1 MRPSVGAW
9 GMNRNNIELKIF
21 GLIVGMAAIMVLV
34 AAGLLFTATRQAD
47 LRERQYEQ
55 NLVANGLRQRGREV
69 QTALN
74 PYVIWDEAIHKLDN
88 DFDLGWANQNIGT
101 SIGGALGHSVVFVLD
116 ADNRPIYGH
125 MNGTDVSPQSF
136 SLYAPRAQHLIDKVR
151 AIETDPAKVAR
162 LRAVHVSRVELVGRE
177 PVMITV
183 SLVRPDLK
191 AKTRGAR
198 APLVISGMPVASSVV
213 MAFSERFL
221 LKNARIE
228 IVPAS
233 QIKSESAQ
241 ALMGRAPDGRGI
253 VLRWDPRRPGAELL
267 QQATPILALAALAAG
282 IGAVMLFRVT
292 RRAAKKLLLS
302 EAEAKHLALHDP
314 LTGLANRTLF
324 TDRLIHA
331 HALLRR
337 KPGYLGVLCVDLD
350 RFKEVNDTY
359 GHDAGDQVIRE
370 VARRLQVICRE
381 TDTICR
387 LGGDEFAI
395 IQPDTTPAGCAT
407 LAQRVVEGLSG
418 DLDLSIGRA
427 ELSCSVGVAVVSDA
441 DHGQAEMLRQADVA
455 LYRAKEAGRGRY
467 CFFEPEMD
475 AALRLRKGL
484 ERDLRAAI
492 DQERLTV
499 AYQPLTDARGV
510 ILGVE
515 ALARWHDP
523 ERGDISPAIFIPLA
537 ESTGLIAAIG
547 RSVFRRACYDSLR
560 WSGLEVSVNVSALQ
574 LSSPGFVDE
583 IEQILAETG
592 AQAAGFVLEITETAL
607 LKDSDGVHE
616 ALRRIKRLGFRLAL
630 DDFGTGYASLAYLRR
645 HPIDKLKIDR
655 SFVSTLSPDGET
667 TSVAGAIISLAKSLG
682 LKTTA
687 EGVETQEQLDKV
699 VSLGGVVMQGYH
711 FARPMPAS
719 SVATYLAE
727 EAAIAIARNGLR
739 PSAAQRAARLST
751 GRASCWRDG
760 LNYHC

>member
-350 RFKEVNDTY
+350 RFKEVNDSY

-583 IEQILAETG
+583 IEQILAETR

-687 EGVETQEQLDKV
+687 EGVETQAQFDTLVK
-699 VSLGGVVMQGYH
+699 LGCVEFQG
-711 FARPMPAS
+711 FLLGRPMPA
-719 SVATYLAE
+719 E
-727 EAAIAIARNGLR
+727 DIA
-739 PSAAQRAARLST
+739 AARDARQAMANAAKVSA
-751 GRASCWRDG
+751 RQRR
-760 LNYHC
+760 

>member
-1 MRPSVGAW
+1 
-9 GMNRNNIELKIF
+9 MNRNNIELKIF
-21 GLIVGMAAIMVLV
+21 GLIVGMAAAMVLL

-55 NLVANGLRQRGREV
+55 TLVGNGLRQRGKEV
-69 QTALN
+69 QTSLN
-74 PYVIWDEAIHKLDN
+74 PYVIWDEAIRKLDN
-88 DFDLGWANQNIGT
+88 DFDLAWANQNIGT
-101 SIGGALGHSVVFVLD
+101 SIGGALGYSVVFVLD
-116 ADNRPIYGH
+116 ADNKPIYGH
-125 MNGTDVSPQSF
+125 MNGTDVSPETF
-136 SLYAPRAQHLIDKVR
+136 SLYAAQTQRLIDKVR
-151 AIETDPAKVAR
+151 AIETDPAKVAQM
-162 LRAVHVSRVELVGRE
+162 RAVHVSRVELIGRE

-191 AKTRGAR
+191 AKTRGPR
-198 APLVISGMPVASSVV
+198 APLIVSGMPVASSVV
-213 MAFSERFL
+213 KAFSERFL

-228 IVPAS
+228 IIPAS
-233 QIKSESAQ
+233 EIKGENAQ
-241 ALMGRAPDGRGI
+241 TLLGRAPDSRGI
-253 VLRWDPRRPGAELL
+253 VLRWDPRKPGDELL
-267 QQATPILALAALAAG
+267 RQATPILALAALAAG
-282 IGAVMLFRVT
+282 VGAMLLFRVT

-324 TDRLIHA
+324 TDRLVHA

-350 RFKEVNDTY
+350 RFKEVNDSY

-370 VARRLQVICRE
+370 VARRLQDICRE

-418 DLDLSIGRA
+418 ELDLSIGRA

-441 DHGQAEMLRQADVA
+441 DQGQAEMLRQADVA

-492 DQERLTV
+492 DQDRLTV

-537 ESTGLIAAIG
+537 ESTGQIAAIG

-574 LSSPGFVDE
+574 LAAPGFVDE
-583 IEQILAETG
+583 IEQILLETG
-592 AQAAGFVLEITETAL
+592 AQASGFVLEITETAL

-655 SFVSTLSPDGET
+655 SFVSNLSPEGEAV
-667 TSVAGAIISLAKSLG
+667 SVAGAIISLAKSLG

-687 EGVETQEQLDKV
+687 EGVETQGQFDTLVK
-699 VSLGGVVMQGYH
+699 LGCVEFQG
-711 FARPMPAS
+711 FLLGRPMPAD
-719 SVATYLAE
+719 E
-727 EAAIAIARNGLR
+727 IA
-739 PSAAQRAARLST
+739 AARDARQTLANAAKATS
-751 GRASCWRDG
+751 RPRR
-760 LNYHC
+760 

>member
-1 MRPSVGAW
+1 
-9 GMNRNNIELKIF
+9 MNRNNIELKIF
-21 GLIVGMAAIMVLV
+21 GLIVGMAAAMVLL

-101 SIGGALGHSVVFVLD
+101 SIGGALGHSAVFVLD

-125 MNGTDVSPQSF
+125 MNGTDVSPESF

-228 IVPAS
+228 IVPAE
-233 QIKSESAQ
+233 QIKSENAQ

-253 VLRWDPRRPGAELL
+253 VLRWDPRKPGAELL

-350 RFKEVNDTY
+350 RFKEVNDSY

-510 ILGVE
+510 IQGVE

-574 LSSPGFVDE
+574 LSAPGFVDE

-592 AQAAGFVLEITETAL
+592 AQASGFVLEITETAL
-607 LKDSDGVHE
+607 LKDSDGVHD

-655 SFVSTLSPDGET
+655 SFVSTLSPDGEV

-687 EGVETQEQLDKV
+687 EGVETQAQFDTLVK
-699 VSLGGVVMQGYH
+699 LGCVEFQG
-711 FARPMPAS
+711 FLLARPMPAEDI
-719 SVATYLAE
+719 AAACEARQALAN
-727 EAAIAIARNGLR
+727 AAKVSAR
-739 PSAAQRAARLST
+739 QRR
-751 GRASCWRDG
+751 
-760 LNYHC
+760 

>member
-1 MRPSVGAW
+1 
-9 GMNRNNIELKIF
+9 MNRNNIELKIF
-21 GLIVGMAAIMVLV
+21 GLIMGMAAAMVLV

-55 NLVANGLRQRGREV
+55 TLVSNGLRQRGKEV
-69 QTALN
+69 QTSLN

-88 DFDLGWANQNIGT
+88 DFDLAWANQNIGS
-101 SIGGALGHSVVFVLD
+101 SIGGALGYSVVFVLD

-125 MNGTDVSPQSF
+125 INGTDVAPESF
-136 SLYAPRAQHLIDKVR
+136 GLYAAQTQKLISQVR
-151 AIETDPAKVAR
+151 AIETDPAKVAKM
-162 LRAVHVSRVELVGRE
+162 RAVHFSRVELVGNE
-177 PVMITV
+177 AVMITV

-191 AKTRGAR
+191 ARTRGAR
-198 APLVISGMPVASSVV
+198 APLVVSGMPVASSVV
-213 MAFSERFL
+213 NAFSERFL

-233 QIKSESAQ
+233 QIKGENAQ
-241 ALMGRAPDGRGI
+241 TLLGRAPDGRGI
-253 VLRWDPRRPGAELL
+253 VLRWDPRKPGAELL

-282 IGAVMLFRVT
+282 IGALMLFRVT

-337 KPGYLGVLCVDLD
+337 KSGYLGVLCIDLD
-350 RFKEVNDTY
+350 RFKEVNDSY

-370 VARRLQVICRE
+370 VARRLQAICRE

-441 DHGQAEMLRQADVA
+441 DEGQAEMLRQADVA
-455 LYRAKEAGRGRY
+455 LYRAKESGRGRY

-510 ILGVE
+510 IQGVE
-515 ALARWHDP
+515 ALARWRDP

-537 ESTGLIAAIG
+537 ESTGLISAIG

-574 LSSPGFVDE
+574 LSAPGFVDE

-592 AQAAGFVLEITETAL
+592 AKAADFVLEITETAL
-607 LKDSDGVHE
+607 LKDSDGVHD

-655 SFVSTLSPDGET
+655 SFVSTLSPDGEV

-687 EGVETQEQLDKV
+687 EGVETQAQFDTLVK
-699 VSLGGVVMQGYH
+699 LGCVEFQG
-711 FARPMPAS
+711 FLLARPMPA
-719 SVATYLAE
+719 E
-727 EAAIAIARNGLR
+727 DIA
-739 PSAAQRAARLST
+739 AARDARQALANAAKVSA
-751 GRASCWRDG
+751 RQRR
-760 LNYHC
+760 

>member
-1 MRPSVGAW
+1 
-9 GMNRNNIELKIF
+9 MNRNNIELKIF
-21 GLIVGMAAIMVLV
+21 GLIVGMAAAMVLL

-55 NLVANGLRQRGREV
+55 TLVGNGLRQRGKEV

-88 DFDLGWANQNIGT
+88 DFDLAWANQNIGT
-101 SIGGALGHSVVFVLD
+101 SIGGALGYSAVFVLD

-125 MNGTDVSPQSF
+125 MNGTDVAPSSF
-136 SLYAPRAQHLIDKVR
+136 DIYAAQTQRLIDQVR
-151 AIETDPAKVAR
+151 AIETDPVKVAKM
-162 LRAVHVSRVELVGRE
+162 RAVHVTRVELIGRE
-177 PVMITV
+177 PVLVTV

-191 AKTRGAR
+191 ARTRGAR
-198 APLVISGMPVASSVV
+198 APLVVSGMPVASSVV
-213 MAFSERFL
+213 KAFSERFL

-228 IVPAS
+228 IIPAS
-233 QIKSESAQ
+233 EIKGEHAQ
-241 ALMGRAPDGRGI
+241 TLMGRAPDGRRI
-253 VLRWDPRRPGAELL
+253 VLRWDPRKPGAELL
-267 QQATPILALAALAAG
+267 RQATPILSLAALAAG
-282 IGAVMLFRVT
+282 IGAMMLFRVT

-324 TDRLIHA
+324 TDRLVHA

-350 RFKEVNDTY
+350 RFKEVNDSY

-370 VARRLQVICRE
+370 VARRLQAICRE

-418 DLDLSIGRA
+418 ELDLSIGRA

-441 DHGQAEMLRQADVA
+441 DQGQAEMLRQADVA

-515 ALARWHDP
+515 ALARWNDP

-547 RSVFRRACYDSLR
+547 RLVFRRACYDSLR

-574 LSSPGFVDE
+574 LSLPGFVDE

-592 AQAAGFVLEITETAL
+592 AEASGFVLEITETAL
-607 LKDSDGVHE
+607 LKDSDGVHD

-655 SFVSTLSPDGET
+655 SFVSNLPPDVEA

-687 EGVETQEQLDKV
+687 EGVETQGQFDTLVK
-699 VSLGGVVMQGYH
+699 LGCVEFQG
-711 FARPMPAS
+711 FLLARPMPAH
-719 SVATYLAE
+719 E
-727 EAAIAIARNGLR
+727 IA
-739 PSAAQRAARLST
+739 AARETRQALANAAKVSS
-751 GRASCWRDG
+751 RPRR
-760 LNYHC
+760 

>member
-1 MRPSVGAW
+1 
-9 GMNRNNIELKIF
+9 MNRNNIELKIF
-21 GLIVGMAAIMVLV
+21 GLIVGMAVGMILL

-55 NLVANGLRQRGREV
+55 TLVANGLRQRGREV
-69 QTALN
+69 QATLN
-74 PYVIWDEAIHKLDN
+74 PYIIWDEAIHKLDN
-88 DFDLGWANQNIGT
+88 DFDLEWASQNIGA
-101 SIGGALGHSVVFVLD
+101 SIGGALGYSVVFVLD
-116 ADNRPIYGH
+116 ADNKPIYAH
-125 MNGTDVSPQSF
+125 MNGTDAAPQSF
-136 SLYAPRAQHLIDKVR
+136 EIYSAQTQRLIRQVR
-151 AIETDPAKVAR
+151 EIEKDPAKVAA
-162 LRAVHVSRVELVGRE
+162 LRTVHKGRVELVSGE

-183 SLVRPDLK
+183 SLIRPDLK
-191 AKTRGAR
+191 AKTKGAR
-198 APLVISGMPVASSVV
+198 APLLVSGMPVASSVV
-213 MAFSERFL
+213 KAFSERFL

-233 QIKSESAQ
+233 QIKGANAQ
-241 ALMGRAPDGRGI
+241 TLLGRAPDGRGI
-253 VLRWDPRRPGAELL
+253 VLRWDPRQPGAELL
-267 QQATPILALAALAAG
+267 RQATPLLLLAFLTAA
-282 IGAVMLFRVT
+282 IGSVLMFRVT

-324 TDRLIHA
+324 TDRLVHA

-337 KPGYLGVLCVDLD
+337 KSGYLSVLCIDLD
-350 RFKEVNDTY
+350 RFKEVNDSY

-370 VARRLQVICRE
+370 VARRLKEICRE

-395 IQPDTTPAGCAT
+395 IQPDTTPSGAAT

-418 DLDLSIGRA
+418 ELDLTIGRS

-441 DHGQAEMLRQADVA
+441 DQGQAEMLRQADVA

-475 AALRLRKGL
+475 AALRLRKSL

-492 DQERLTV
+492 EQERLTV
-499 AYQPLTDARGV
+499 AYQPLTDVKGV
-510 ILGVE
+510 ITGVE
-515 ALARWHDP
+515 ALARWNDP

-574 LSSPGFVDE
+574 LSAVGFVDE
-583 IEQILAETG
+583 IESILLETG
-592 AQAAGFVLEITETAL
+592 AQATDFVLEITETAL

-616 ALRRIKRLGFRLAL
+616 ALRRIKRMGFRLAL

-655 SFVSTLSPDGET
+655 SFVSTLSADGEA

-687 EGVETQEQLDKV
+687 EGVETQAQFDILAK
-699 VSLGGVVMQGYH
+699 LGCVEFQG
-711 FARPMPAS
+711 FLLGRPMPAD
-719 SVATYLAE
+719 
-727 EAAIAIARNGLR
+727 AIAGVREARAK
-739 PSAAQRAARLST
+739 PARET
-751 GRASCWRDG
+751 ASSKTRR
-760 LNYHC
+760 

>member
-1 MRPSVGAW
+1 
-9 GMNRNNIELKIF
+9 MNRNNIELKIF
-21 GLIVGMAAIMVLV
+21 GLIVGMAAAMVLL
-34 AAGLLFTATRQAD
+34 AAGLLFTTTRQAD

-55 NLVANGLRQRGREV
+55 TLVGNGLRQRGKEV

-88 DFDLGWANQNIGT
+88 KFDLEWASQNVGA
-101 SIGGALGHSVVFVLD
+101 SIGGALGYSVVFVLD
-116 ADNRPIYGH
+116 GDDKPIYGH
-125 MNGTDVSPQSF
+125 MNGTDTSPEAFGIYS
-136 SLYAPRAQHLIDKVR
+136 AQTQRLIDEVR
-151 AIETDPAKVAR
+151 AIEADPAKVAE
-162 LRAVHVSRVELVGRE
+162 LRTVHRSRVELVAEE

-198 APLVISGMPVASSVV
+198 GPLIVSGMPVASSVV
-213 MAFSERFL
+213 KAFSERFL

-228 IVPAS
+228 IIPAS
-233 QIKSESAQ
+233 QIKGENAQ
-241 ALMGRAPDGRGI
+241 TLMGRASDGRGI

-267 QQATPILALAALAAG
+267 RQAIPILTLAFLAAA
-282 IGAVMLFRVT
+282 IGLGLLFRVT

-350 RFKEVNDTY
+350 RFKEVNDSY

-370 VARRLQVICRE
+370 VARRLQAICRE

-441 DHGQAEMLRQADVA
+441 DQGQAEMLRQADVA

-492 DQERLTV
+492 DQDRLTV

-510 ILGVE
+510 IQGVE

-574 LSSPGFVDE
+574 LSAPGFVDE
-583 IEQILAETG
+583 IEEILSETG
-592 AQAAGFVLEITETAL
+592 AQASGFVLEITETAL

-655 SFVSTLSPDGET
+655 SFVSTLSPDGEA
-667 TSVAGAIISLAKSLG
+667 TSVAGAIISLARSLG

-687 EGVETQEQLDKV
+687 EGVETQAQFDTLVK
-699 VSLGGVVMQGYH
+699 LGCVEFQG
-711 FARPMPAS
+711 FLLGRPMPA
-719 SVATYLAE
+719 E
-727 EAAIAIARNGLR
+727 EIAAAREARQAIANKAKVSARPR
-739 PSAAQRAARLST
+739 R
-751 GRASCWRDG
+751 
-760 LNYHC
+760 

>member
-1 MRPSVGAW
+1 
-9 GMNRNNIELKIF
+9 MNRNNIELKIF

-88 DFDLGWANQNIGT
+88 NFDLGWANQNIGT
-101 SIGGALGHSVVFVLD
+101 SIGGALGHSAVFVLD

-233 QIKSESAQ
+233 QIKSENAQ

-253 VLRWDPRRPGAELL
+253 VLRWDPRKPGAELL
-267 QQATPILALAALAAG
+267 RQATPILALAALAAG

-337 KPGYLGVLCVDLD
+337 KPGYLGVLCIDLD
-350 RFKEVNDTY
+350 RFKEVNDSY

-370 VARRLQVICRE
+370 VARRLQTICRE

-441 DHGQAEMLRQADVA
+441 DQGQAEMLRQADVA

-574 LSSPGFVDE
+574 LSAPGFVDE

-592 AQAAGFVLEITETAL
+592 AQASGFVLEITETAL

-655 SFVSTLSPDGET
+655 SFVSTLSPDGEAS
-667 TSVAGAIISLAKSLG
+667 SVAGAIISLAKSLG

-687 EGVETQEQLDKV
+687 EGVETQGQFDTLVK
-699 VSLGGVVMQGYH
+699 LGCVEFQG
-711 FARPMPAS
+711 FLLGRPMPAEDI
-719 SVATYLAE
+719 AGARD
-727 EAAIAIARNGLR
+727 ARQAIANAAKVSARPR
-739 PSAAQRAARLST
+739 R
-751 GRASCWRDG
+751 
-760 LNYHC
+760 

>member
-1 MRPSVGAW
+1 
-9 GMNRNNIELKIF
+9 MNRNNIELKIF
-21 GLIVGMAAIMVLV
+21 GLIVAMAAAMVLL

-55 NLVANGLRQRGREV
+55 TLVGNGLRMRGKEI

-88 DFDLGWANQNIGT
+88 QFDLAWASQNIGS
-101 SIGGALGHSVVFVLD
+101 SIGGALGYSVVFVLD
-116 ADNRPIYGH
+116 ADNKPIYGH
-125 MNGTDVSPQSF
+125 MNGTDVAPESFGVYSDQTQS
-136 SLYAPRAQHLIDKVR
+136 LIAWVR
-151 AIETDPAKVAR
+151 AVEADPAKVAE
-162 LRAVHVSRVELVGRE
+162 LRAVHRSRVELVGEE

-183 SLVRPDLK
+183 SLVRPDLR
-191 AKTRGAR
+191 AKTRGPR
-198 APLVISGMPVASSVV
+198 GPLVVTGVPVAASVV
-213 MAFSERFL
+213 SAFSDRFL
-221 LKNARIE
+221 LKNARIQV
-228 IVPAS
+228 VPAS
-233 QIKSESAQ
+233 EIKGENAQ
-241 ALMGRAPDGRGI
+241 ALLGKAPDGRGI
-253 VLRWDPRRPGAELL
+253 VLRWDPRRPGGELL
-267 QQATPILALAALAAG
+267 RQATPILALAFLAA
-282 IGAVMLFRVT
+282 AVGLGLLFRVT

-337 KPGYLGVLCVDLD
+337 KPGYLAVLCVDLD
-350 RFKEVNDTY
+350 RFKEVNDSY

-370 VARRLQVICRE
+370 VARRLQDICRE

-395 IQPDTTPAGCAT
+395 IQPDTTPSGCAA
-407 LAQRVVEGLSG
+407 LAQRVVDGLSG

-441 DHGQAEMLRQADVA
+441 DQGQAEMLRQADVA

-492 DQERLTV
+492 EQDRLTV

-510 ILGVE
+510 IQGVE
-515 ALARWHDP
+515 ALARWNDP
-523 ERGDISPAIFIPLA
+523 DRGDISPAIFIPLA

-574 LSSPGFVDE
+574 LSAPGFVDE
-583 IEQILAETG
+583 IEEILAETG

-607 LKDSDGVHE
+607 LKDSDGMHE

-655 SFVSTLSPDGET
+655 SFVSNLSPEGES
-667 TSVAGAIISLAKSLG
+667 TSVAGAIISLARSLG

-687 EGVETQEQLDKV
+687 EGVETQ
-699 VSLGGVVMQGYH
+699 
-711 FARPMPAS
+711 
-719 SVATYLAE
+719 
-727 EAAIAIARNGLR
+727 
-739 PSAAQRAARLST
+739 AQFDALVKM
-751 GRASCWRDG
+751 GCVE
-760 LNYHC
+760 

>member
-1 MRPSVGAW
+1 
-9 GMNRNNIELKIF
+9 MNRNNIELKIF
-21 GLIVGMAAIMVLV
+21 GLIVCMATGMILL

-55 NLVANGLRQRGREV
+55 TLVTNGLRQRGREV

-88 DFDLGWANQNIGT
+88 KFDLEWASQNVGA
-101 SIGGALGHSVVFVLD
+101 SIGGALGYSVVFVLD
-116 ADNRPIYGH
+116 ANNQPIYGH
-125 MNGTDVSPQSF
+125 INGTDVDPRSF
-136 SLYAPRAQHLIDKVR
+136 GVYAAQTQRLIDQVR
-151 AIETDPAKVAR
+151 AIEADPVKVAN
-162 LRAVHVSRVELVGRE
+162 LRAVHKGRVELIGDE

-191 AKTRGAR
+191 AKTRGPR
-198 APLVISGMPVASSVV
+198 GPLVVSGLPVASSVV
-213 MAFSERFL
+213 KAFSERFL
-221 LKNARIE
+221 LKDARIE
-228 IVPAS
+228 VVPAS
-233 QIKSESAQ
+233 QIKGENAQ

-253 VLRWDPRRPGAELL
+253 VLRWTPRKPGGDLL
-267 QQATPILALAALAAG
+267 RQATPILCLAFLAAATGL
-282 IGAVMLFRVT
+282 VLLFRVT

-324 TDRLIHA
+324 TDRLVHA

-337 KPGYLGVLCVDLD
+337 KPGYLGVLCIDLD
-350 RFKEVNDTY
+350 RFKEVNDSY

-370 VARRLQVICRE
+370 VARRLKQICRE

-418 DLDLSIGRA
+418 ELDLTIGRA
-427 ELSCSVGVAVVSDA
+427 ELSCSVGVAVVADA
-441 DHGQAEMLRQADVA
+441 EQGQAEMLRQADVA

-475 AALRLRKGL
+475 AALRLRKML

-510 ILGVE
+510 ITGVE

-537 ESTGLIAAIG
+537 EATGLIAAIG

-574 LSSPGFVDE
+574 LSAAGFVDE
-583 IEQILAETG
+583 VEGILAETG
-592 AQAAGFVLEITETAL
+592 AQASGFVLEITETAL

-616 ALRRIKRLGFRLAL
+616 ALRRLKRLGFRLAL

-655 SFVSTLSPDGET
+655 SFVSNLTPDSEAA
-667 TSVAGAIISLAKSLG
+667 SVAAAIISLARSLG

-687 EGVETQEQLDKV
+687 EGVETQAQFDILVK
-699 VSLGGVVMQGYH
+699 LGCVEFQG
-711 FARPMPAS
+711 FLLGRPMPAD
-719 SVATYLAE
+719 
-727 EAAIAIARNGLR
+727 AIAGVREQRSRPGREAVSTKARR
-739 PSAAQRAARLST
+739 
-751 GRASCWRDG
+751 
-760 LNYHC
+760 

>member
-1 MRPSVGAW
+1 
-9 GMNRNNIELKIF
+9 MNRNNIELKIF
-21 GLIVGMAAIMVLV
+21 GLIVGMAVGMILL

-55 NLVANGLRQRGREV
+55 NLVANGLRARGREV
-69 QTALN
+69 QATLN
-74 PYVIWDEAIHKLDN
+74 PYIIWDEAIHKLDN
-88 DFDLGWANQNIGT
+88 AFDLEWASQNIGA
-101 SIGGALGHSVVFVLD
+101 SIGGALGYSVVFVLD
-116 ADNRPIYGH
+116 GDNKPIYAH
-125 MNGTDVSPQSF
+125 MNGTDAAPESF
-136 SLYAPRAQHLIDKVR
+136 EIYSAQTQRLIKAVR
-151 AIETDPAKVAR
+151 AIEKDPVKVAQ
-162 LRAVHVSRVELVGRE
+162 LRTVHRGRVELVSGE

-191 AKTRGAR
+191 AKLKGAR
-198 APLVISGMPVASSVV
+198 APLIVSGMPVASSVV
-213 MAFSERFL
+213 KAFSERFL

-233 QIKSESAQ
+233 QIKGENAQ
-241 ALMGRAPDGRGI
+241 TLLGKAPDGRGI

-267 QQATPILALAALAAG
+267 RQATPLLLLAFLAAA
-282 IGAVMLFRVT
+282 IGSFLMFRVT

-337 KPGYLGVLCVDLD
+337 KPGYLTVLCIDLD
-350 RFKEVNDTY
+350 RFKEVNDSY

-370 VARRLQVICRE
+370 VARRLKAICRD

-395 IQPDTTPAGCAT
+395 IQPDTTPSGAAT

-418 DLDLSIGRA
+418 ELDLTIGRA

-441 DHGQAEMLRQADVA
+441 DQGQAEMLRQADVA

-475 AALRLRKGL
+475 AALRLRKSL

-492 DQERLTV
+492 EQERLTV
-499 AYQPLTDARGV
+499 AYQPLTDVRGV
-510 ILGVE
+510 ITGVE
-515 ALARWHDP
+515 ALARWNDP

-574 LSSPGFVDE
+574 LSNAGFVDE
-583 IEQILAETG
+583 VEAILLETG
-592 AQAAGFVLEITETAL
+592 AQAANFVLEITETAL

-616 ALRRIKRLGFRLAL
+616 ALRRIKRMGFRLAL

-655 SFVSTLSPDGET
+655 SFVSTLSADGEA

-687 EGVETQEQLDKV
+687 EGVETQAQFDILAK
-699 VSLGGVVMQGYH
+699 LGCVEFQG
-711 FARPMPAS
+711 FLLGRPMPAD
-719 SVATYLAE
+719 
-727 EAAIAIARNGLR
+727 AIAGVREARAK
-739 PSAAQRAARLST
+739 PARET
-751 GRASCWRDG
+751 ASSRTRR
-760 LNYHC
+760 

>member
-1 MRPSVGAW
+1 
-9 GMNRNNIELKIF
+9 MNRNNIELKIF
-21 GLIVGMAAIMVLV
+21 GLIVGMAAAMVLV

-55 NLVANGLRQRGREV
+55 TLVSNGLRQRGKEV
-69 QTALN
+69 QTSLN

-88 DFDLGWANQNIGT
+88 KFDLAWANQNIGT
-101 SIGGALGHSVVFVLD
+101 SIGGALGYSVVFVLD

-125 MNGTDVSPQSF
+125 MNGTDVSPDVF
-136 SLYAPRAQHLIDKVR
+136 GTYAAQTQRLIQMVR
-151 AIETDPAKVAR
+151 AIEADPVKVAEM
-162 LRAVHVSRVELVGRE
+162 RAVHVSRVELIGRE

-191 AKTRGAR
+191 AKTRGVR
-198 APLVISGMPVASSVV
+198 APLVVSGMPVASSVV
-213 MAFSERFL
+213 RAFSERFL

-228 IVPAS
+228 IVPAAE
-233 QIKSESAQ
+233 IKGENAQ

-267 QQATPILALAALAAG
+267 QQATPILALAALAAAL
-282 IGAVMLFRVT
+282 GAGLLFRVT

-324 TDRLIHA
+324 TDRLVHA

-350 RFKEVNDTY
+350 RFKEVNDSY

-370 VARRLQVICRE
+370 VARRLQAICRE

-418 DLDLSIGRA
+418 ELDLSIGRT

-441 DHGQAEMLRQADVA
+441 DQGQAEMLRQADVA

-484 ERDLRAAI
+484 ERDLRAAL
-492 DQERLTV
+492 DQDRLTV

-560 WSGLEVSVNVSALQ
+560 WSGLEMSVNVSALQ
-574 LSSPGFVDE
+574 LAAPGFVDE
-583 IEQILAETG
+583 IEQILLETG
-592 AQAAGFVLEITETAL
+592 AEASGFVLEITETAL

-655 SFVSTLSPDGET
+655 SFVSTLSPDGEAS
-667 TSVAGAIISLAKSLG
+667 SVAGAIISLARSLG

-687 EGVETQEQLDKV
+687 EGVETQGQFDTLVK
-699 VSLGGVVMQGYH
+699 LGCVEFQG
-711 FARPMPAS
+711 FLLGRPMPAD
-719 SVATYLAE
+719 E
-727 EAAIAIARNGLR
+727 IA
-739 PSAAQRAARLST
+739 AARDARQELANAAKVTS
-751 GRASCWRDG
+751 RPRR
-760 LNYHC
+760 